1 VALTNRRRLT
11 ASHSPATSG
20 LLLPPFQACSQSIF
34 SSEGNGYFSIE
45 KIQELNKY
53 FSTMG
58 TTTMDMQSFI
68 TSNVRAVVEGVMN
81 EHFGHKIVDELF
93 RSFPKKLDNCN
104 FIFDDEFC
112 KDVDLFI
119 WLKRKAPI

>member
-1 VALTNRRRLT
+1 M
-11 ASHSPATSG
+11 G
-20 LLLPPFQACSQSIF
+20 LIKQENVNSFNLPLYFANAKEVVGIV
-34 SSEGNGYFSIE
+34 EGNGYFSIE

-58 TTTMDMQSFI
+58 TTTIDMQSFI

-104 FIFDDEFC
+104 FISDDEFC

-119 WLKRKAPI
+119 LLKRKVPS